1 MNELFVV
8 RLTLISSVVIVTG
21 LIFTHFFAGHK
32 IKGLFFAALGLTCST
47 IGYGISTLIPPQPG
61 IIYLSNMFI
70 MAGVTLFYVSTQRIL
85 ERKVFFPELVI
96 FVVLV
101 LSLLA
106 VFQFAFPLVMIR
118 QITVSLALIYVSLRQ
133 VFLLYRYVKIHVGTY
148 LFTYLIL
155 SCVTILLQTIRLFFI
170 GFGINNLLVPNLVI
184 TYNSLILIT
193 NAVIFGGLALFL
205 VVSSS
210 LKMRNQLLE
219 ERQLLEEW
227 STTDYL
233 TRMPNRRKLYDF
245 INSLIQKNTPFAVV
259 ITDLD
264 GFKYINDQYGHP
276 VGDAVLK
283 GYADEVSSHK
293 PSELFV
299 ARFGGDE
306 FVYVIPNYTDE
317 SSLIEKIIISVNLH
331 NLVVD
336 NKKFNFELRSS
347 AGVALYP
354 FDGTTISELLKKADH
369 ALYLVKT
376 TNRNSVGFYKDLK

>member
-21 LIFTHFFAGHK
+21 LVFTHFFAGHK
-32 IKGLFFAALGLTCST
+32 IKGLFFAALGLSCST
-47 IGYGISTLIPPQPG
+47 IGYGISTLVAPEPTLT
-61 IIYLSNMFI
+61 YLSNIFI
-70 MAGVTLFYVSTQRIL
+70 MAGVILFYISTQRL
-85 ERKVFFPELVI
+85 VERKVLVLEIII
-96 FVVLV
+96 FAVLV

-106 VFQFAFPLVMIR
+106 IFQFALPLVMIR
-118 QITVSLALIYVSLRQ
+118 QIMVSLALIYISLRQ
-133 VFLLYRYVKIHVGTY
+133 VYLLYRHVKIHHGTY

-155 SCVTILLQTIRLFFI
+155 SFVTIVLHVVRLFFI
-170 GFGINNLLVPNLVI
+170 GLGINNELAPNLTI
-184 TYNSLILIT
+184 TYNIAILIV
-193 NAVIFGGLALFL
+193 NGVIFDALALFL

-210 LKMRNQLLE
+210 LKMRNQLSK
-219 ERQLLEEW
+219 ERLLLEEW

-233 TRMPNRRKLYDF
+233 TRMPNRRKLYDY
-245 INSLIQKNTPFAVV
+245 INTLIKKSDPFAVV

-283 GYADEVSSHK
+283 GYADEISSHK
-293 PSELFV
+293 SSELFV

-317 SSLIEKIIISVNLH
+317 SSLVEKIIISVNLH
-331 NLVVD
+331 NLEVD

-347 AGVALYP
+347 AGIALYP